1 MIRIQSYFQYI
12 MVQKAVLFLF
22 LLLTGVPATAQFAGF
37 PRIVLFEKPDPQVKR
52 EYIRD
57 FPLQKTGK
65 VFLATRNLSFELRSR
80 TARQAFIHYQPASSM
95 VMGVGG
101 YYRRLGLE
109 IGFKLPVSDT
119 RLEKFGRSR
128 IMDWS
133 TSFYSDRFG
142 GDAFL
147 QRYRGYVVKNGYEV
161 DQQWRA
167 GNPYPRYP
175 GLTAFNLG
183 GNVYYVFN
191 HNRFSYR
198 AAFTQMEQQVK
209 SAGSFLL
216 MASGTVMNFTNAGEP
231 FIPAQRLT
239 NYNLNDFRYG
249 RFYNLA
255 LSPGYGYTFVR
266 DRLYAS
272 LSLFMG
278 GGLQHQR
285 YNMYNIIENIGRP
298 FRKNNFRLAA
308 GYFGDT
314 FYGGGGLLL
323 DNTSMRVK
331 DLVLAANSN
340 SFRIFAGVRF

>member
-1 MIRIQSYFQYI
+1 
-12 MVQKAVLFLF
+12 MVQKAVFF
-22 LLLTGVPATAQFAGF
+22 LLLLLPAGPALAQF

-52 EYIRD
+52 QYIRD
-57 FPLQKTGK
+57 FQLQKTGRI
-65 VFLATRNLSFELRSR
+65 FLATRSLSFELRSR
-80 TARQAFIHYQPASSM
+80 AVRQAFIQYQPSSSL

-109 IGFKLPVSDT
+109 VGFKLPASDS

-128 IMDWS
+128 ILDWS
-133 TSFYSDRFG
+133 TSFYGDRFG
-142 GDAFL
+142 GDAFF
-147 QRYRGYVVKNGYEV
+147 QRYRGYVVRNGYEV
-161 DQQWRA
+161 DQQWRS

-175 GLTAFNLG
+175 GLTVFNLG

-216 MASGTVMNFTNAGEP
+216 MASGTIMNFANEAQA
-231 FIPAQRLT
+231 FIPAQRLP

-266 DRLYAS
+266 DQFYAS

-278 GGLQHQR
+278 FGLQHQK
-285 YNMYNIIENIGRP
+285 YTMGSTIDNIGRP

-308 GYFGDT
+308 GYFGDS

-323 DNTSMRVK
+323 DNTSIRVK
-331 DLVLAANSN
+331 DLVIAANSN
-340 SFRIFAGVRF
+340 SFRIFAGYRF